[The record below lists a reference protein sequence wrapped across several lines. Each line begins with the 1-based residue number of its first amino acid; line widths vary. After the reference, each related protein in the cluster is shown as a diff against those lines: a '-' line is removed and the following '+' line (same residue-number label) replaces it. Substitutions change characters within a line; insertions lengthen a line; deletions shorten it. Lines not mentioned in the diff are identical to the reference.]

1 MRLEAVARY
10 DIITALL
17 SALMA
22 MPSISKQASRSTLT
36 SSPRGLV
43 PSGLTSGDNAD
54 TTSARYEADT
64 PLRVSLLGSDVQAEG
79 VMSGTGELMVGGRA
93 SGHIACSTLRILA
106 GGTVD
111 GEIECDTVE
120 IAGTFKGRIAAR
132 LLRVL
137 SGGCVEGEVTTEA
150 IAVAM
155 GASLEADVYCTP
167 PAARRHSLTDASAAN
182 PLYIDGHELAAA
194 AAA

>member
-10 DIITALL
+10 DIFTALL

-22 MPSISKQASRSTLT
+22 TPSISKQASRYTR
-36 SSPRGLV
+36 SSSHRG
-43 PSGLTSGDNAD
+43 PMPNGCISGDNAE
-54 TTSARYEADT
+54 TTGARADVDT
-64 PLRVSLLGSDVQAEG
+64 PLCSLLGSDVQAEG

-93 SGHIACSTLRILA
+93 SGLIACSTLRILA
-106 GGTVD
+106 GGMVD

-137 SGGCVEGEVTTEA
+137 SGGCVEGEVRTEA

-155 GASLEADVYCTP
+155 GASLVADVYCAP
-167 PAARRHSLTDASAAN
+167 PAARRHTLTNASTADA
-182 PLYIDGHELAAA
+182 LYFDGHELAAA